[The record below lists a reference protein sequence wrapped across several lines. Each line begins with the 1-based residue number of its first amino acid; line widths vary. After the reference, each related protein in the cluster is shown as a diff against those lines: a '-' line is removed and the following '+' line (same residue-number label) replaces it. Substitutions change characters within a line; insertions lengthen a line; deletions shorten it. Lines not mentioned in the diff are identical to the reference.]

1 VYSDK
6 AQMTWKCGKNKE
18 VCYRLQG
25 VVWLIFLLHCDVLCA
40 LSEYKHTAKWKLFF
54 IPCFD
59 IATQHKIRIF
69 LMFVVM
75 ICTHRTLWL
84 IAAFVHL
91 FFNPLS
97 PHENE
102 ISLNVIT
109 TCLNVQVTR
118 IKEVIT
124 QDKMSWYLDISPY
137 WFHNKCMEISN
148 ENMHFYIR
156 A

>member
-1 VYSDK
+1 VHYES
-6 AQMTWKCGKNKE
+6 TNTLPNE
-18 VCYRLQG
+18 NY
-25 VVWLIFLLHCDVLCA
+25 
-40 LSEYKHTAKWKLFF
+40 FF

-59 IATQHKIRIF
+59 IAMQHKMRIV

-91 FFNPLS
+91 FFNPFS

-102 ISLNVIT
+102 ISLNMIT

-118 IKEVIT
+118 IKEVTT
-124 QDKMSWYLDISPY
+124 QDRMS
-137 WFHNKCMEISN
+137 
-148 ENMHFYIR
+148 
-156 A
+156 